1 MAVGRC
7 GRFPRTYRGKDIFWW
22 LRSLATRGP
31 AMGTPLPAPANL
43 ANPRLRLACNPQ
55 LSGHG
60 ERHDTNLRAM
70 AKTGLR
76 LAGRLES
83 IDGTT
88 ARFAADL
95 ADTLTFADRFFDE
108 RFRRSFDEFAERSGE
123 SLPADEPVQV
133 DYEPPS
139 INELDLARERI
150 STVIWTSGFRPAT
163 DWIDLPVFDEYGLP
177 VTRGGRTDVPGL
189 SFIGTPWLVDMGSAN
204 LVALVRDAEALA
216 AAW

>member
-1 MAVGRC
+1 LKQGNHSNSHQGGKAQHGA
-7 GRFPRTYRGKDIFWW
+7 GHGGEGKDRHLHNPIEDR
-22 LRSLATRGP
+22 LI
-31 AMGTPLPAPANL
+31 PLEPLDL
-43 ANPRLRLACNPQ
+43 ANVHSIDDLV
-55 LSGHG
+55 
-60 ERHDTNLRAM
+60 RAM

-133 DYEPPS
+133 DYEPPP
-139 INELDLARERI
+139 IAELDLARERI

-163 DWIDLPVFDEYGLP
+163 DWIDLPVFDEDGLP
-177 VTRGGRTDVPGL
+177 TTRGGRTDVPGL